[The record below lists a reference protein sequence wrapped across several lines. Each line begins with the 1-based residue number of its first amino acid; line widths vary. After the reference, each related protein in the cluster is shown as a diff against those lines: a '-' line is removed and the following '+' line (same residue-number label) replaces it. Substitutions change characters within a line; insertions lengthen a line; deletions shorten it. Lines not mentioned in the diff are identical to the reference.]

1 MNIMDTVSV
10 LIPLKAE
17 YVSIVRL
24 TASGIASRLGFDI
37 DIIDDI
43 KVALSE
49 VLGKFIEKSPGAE
62 RVNVDFLCLDDGISI
77 TFYIPERNIP
87 NLFDD
92 ETDKFALAII
102 SSLMD
107 EVEIAKQGNAVIKIV
122 KKLGKAV

>member
-107 EVEIAKQGNAVIKIV
+107 EVEITKQGNAVIKIV